1 MELRKYFIVLVS
13 LYCGECVGTDIDIT
27 AGRWKIGPDLVNE
40 LGGVRTLEGSQ
51 TGWPQDITDWEYWDG
66 GKWHPDP
73 TLTVTGN
80 SNIETS
86 VSILT
91 IFSVE
96 GPPPPYPELVNIKD
110 ETGENN
116 DFAGGYRR
124 QGDSRV
130 WRYGDFELSFD
141 GNFDFEKMILY
152 ISGLWY
158 ILILRS
164 QLK

>member
-1 MELRKYFIVLVS
+1 M
-13 LYCGECVGTDIDIT
+13 
-27 AGRWKIGPDLVNE
+27 IGPDPESDTGYVKT
-40 LGGVRTLEGSQ
+40 VEGSQ
-51 TGWPQDITDWEYWDG
+51 TALPQDVPDWEYWNGD
-66 GKWHPDP
+66 KWQPDP

-80 SNIETS
+80 SNLETS

-110 ETGENN
+110 ETGENSER
-116 DFAGGYRR
+116 AGVYRR

-141 GNFDFEKMILY
+141 GKY
-152 ISGLWY
+152 
-158 ILILRS
+158 
-164 QLK
+164 

>member
-1 MELRKYFIVLVS
+1 MDLTKCFTEIVS
-13 LYCGECVGTDIDIT
+13 LYCGGCVGTDIDVT
-27 AGRWKIGPDLVNE
+27 GGAWMIGPDPESDTGYVKT
-40 LGGVRTLEGSQ
+40 VEGSQ
-51 TGWPQDITDWEYWDG
+51 TALPQDVPDWEYWNGD
-66 GKWHPDP
+66 KWQPDP

-110 ETGENN
+110 ETGENSER
-116 DFAGGYRR
+116 AGVYRR

-141 GNFDFEKMILY
+141 GKY
-152 ISGLWY
+152 
-158 ILILRS
+158 
-164 QLK
+164 

>member
-1 MELRKYFIVLVS
+1 MVS
-13 LYCGECVGTDIDIT
+13 DGTDIDVT
-27 AGRWKIGPDLVNE
+27 GGFWVIGPDPASNV
-40 LGGVRTLEGSQ
+40 GGVATVVGSQ
-51 TGWPQDITDWEYWDG
+51 TAWPQDVPDWQWGDG
-66 GKWHPDP
+66 TNWHYDP

-80 SNIETS
+80 SNIGTS

-110 ETGENN
+110 ETGENSER
-116 DFAGGYRR
+116 AGVYRR

-141 GNFDFEKMILY
+141 GNFDIEKMILY
-152 ISGLWY
+152 ISGPGIY
-158 ILILRS
+158 
-164 QLK
+164 

>member
-1 MELRKYFIVLVS
+1 MQMVS
-13 LYCGECVGTDIDIT
+13 LYCGECVGTNIDVT
-27 AGRWKIGPDLVNE
+27 DGFWKIGSDPASNA
-40 LGGVRTLEGSQ
+40 GGVATVEGSQ
-51 TGWPQDITDWEYWDG
+51 TGWPQDITDWQYYEG
-66 GKWHPDP
+66 GWHSDP
-73 TLTVTGN
+73 NLTVTGN

-110 ETGENN
+110 ETGENSER
-116 DFAGGYRR
+116 AGVYRR

-141 GNFDFEKMILY
+141 GKY
-152 ISGLWY
+152 
-158 ILILRS
+158 
-164 QLK
+164 